1 MNAENST
8 NIISPNNKLQT
19 ENNNILL
26 EIISDN
32 ENEKREI
39 DEKISENID
48 VELKDNVIDEKSPE
62 LKIIN
67 DDKDL
72 ISFSAEYHKR
82 SIENAKINDIENNKN
97 ASDAINSLNHD
108 LKIPESSEP
117 NLELMENQFEYIEE
131 KGKNLF
137 VFIF

>member
-1 MNAENST
+1 M
-8 NIISPNNKLQT
+8 
-19 ENNNILL
+19 
-26 EIISDN
+26 
-32 ENEKREI
+32 
-39 DEKISENID
+39 
-48 VELKDNVIDEKSPE
+48 VLKDNAIDEKSPD

-82 SIENAKINDIENNKN
+82 SIENAIIDGIKNNKN
-97 ASDAINSLNHD
+97 ASDAINSLDHD
-108 LKIPESSEP
+108 LKIHKSSEL